1 MDYVLWSS
9 YVDAAI
15 SNITLQITLE
25 DFTIVGVDEP
35 TITIVTFWW
44 SQGGR
49 RFLMNEVPL

>member
-1 MDYVLWSS
+1 MLWSS

-15 SNITLQITLE
+15 SNITLQIILE
-25 DFTIVGVDEP
+25 AFTIVGVDEP
-35 TITIVTFWW
+35 TITIVAFWW